1 MPQRPRSIVAALAL
15 ALALATTFATPAL
28 LGAGAGQDAAKVR

>member
-1 MPQRPRSIVAALAL
+1 MPQRPRSIVAAL